1 MKPET
6 LLNQWLSLLAASAN
20 PASALAMSMGLAA
33 FKPEMLRRTETPKEL
48 VEPTERAAAPE
59 PKKALRAPSAQGWLG
74 RIFDRLE
81 TWSWEREVRA
91 REAYL
96 AQSQDLFDLEA
107 RMRHLDGDVLSR
119 GRALR

>member
-1 MKPET
+1 MKSDSLFPYR
-6 LLNQWLSLLAASAN
+6 LGLLAASAS
-20 PASALAMSMGLAA
+20 PASALAFSLGLTT
-33 FKPEMLRRTETPKEL
+33 FKPEMLRRTENPDE
-48 VEPTERAAAPE
+48 VEQAGEKSTA
-59 PKKALRAPSAQGWLG
+59 RAPSDRSWLG
-74 RIFDRLE
+74 RIADRLE

>member
-6 LLNQWLSLLAASAN
+6 LINRRLGLLAASAS
-20 PASALAMSMGLAA
+20 PASALAFTLGLTTFA
-33 FKPEMLRRTETPKEL
+33 PEMLQRMESPGE
-48 VEPTERAAAPE
+48 VEQVPAAAE
-59 PKKALRAPSAQGWLG
+59 NSTTRTPSARSWLG
-74 RIFDRLE
+74 RIIDRLE
-81 TWSWEREVRA
+81 TWSWEREVQA

-107 RMRHLDGDVLSR
+107 RMRHLDDDVHSR

>member
-1 MKPET
+1 MT
-6 LLNQWLSLLAASAN
+6 LLHQKLSLLAASAS
-20 PASALAMSMGLAA
+20 PASALAFSLGLTT
-33 FKPEMLRRTETPKEL
+33 FKAEMLRRTENPDGL
-48 VEPTERAAAPE
+48 VEQAAASAE
-59 PKKALRAPSAQGWLG
+59 KGTTRAPSAPGWLG

-96 AQSQDLFDLEA
+96 AQSQDLADLEA
-107 RMRHLDGDVLSR
+107 RMRHLDGDLLSR